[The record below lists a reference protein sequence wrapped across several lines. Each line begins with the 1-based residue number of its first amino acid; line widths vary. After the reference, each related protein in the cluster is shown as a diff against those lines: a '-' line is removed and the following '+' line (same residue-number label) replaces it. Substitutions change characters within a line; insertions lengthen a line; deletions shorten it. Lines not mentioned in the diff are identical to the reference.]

1 MRYRYQTWGKCHQC
15 FSENPIQVFEGSKM
29 HDSSLDRVASSENL
43 TFYLTP
49 LRAANENIKHRNVA
63 FT

>member
-1 MRYRYQTWGKCHQC
+1 MY
-15 FSENPIQVFEGSKM
+15 
-29 HDSSLDRVASSENL
+29 DSSLGRVALSENL
-43 TFYLTP
+43 TFYMTT